1 MTALR
6 DDWEETSFQLEKLQ
20 TRHSCVQQ
28 EQQTLATR
36 KQPKWLLSFDP
47 NSLPLR
53 SLGEYKV
60 EDKVKDRVIR
70 LTAEFTIHSVRL
82 IVFCTLFS
90 FLLASSFST
99 LACQVL

>member
-1 MTALR
+1 MTVLR

-20 TRHSCVQQ
+20 TRHSCVEE

-60 EDKVKDRVIR
+60 QTRERHSES
-70 LTAEFTIHSVRL
+70 LNWLNLLFTW
-82 IVFCTLFS
+82 CD
-90 FLLASSFST
+90 
-99 LACQVL
+99 